1 MDSSAAPQS
10 PVVCLCKGQVLGS
23 RRKTPTN
30 GVGMGLA
37 WGWHGVGM
45 GWAWGWH
52 GVSMGRMGPHGDE
65 PTGPLVAVAV
75 AVAVGITATM
85 GGGACWGRA
94 RFGGLKSVPSGLD
107 QLL

>member
-1 MDSSAAPQS
+1 
-10 PVVCLCKGQVLGS
+10 
-23 RRKTPTN
+23 
-30 GVGMGLA
+30 
-37 WGWHGVGM
+37 
-45 GWAWGWH
+45 
-52 GVSMGRMGPHGDE
+52 MGRMGPHGDE
-65 PTGPLVAVAV
+65 PTGPLAAVAV